1 MNERNTNRRAQ
12 TRSNRTTQR
21 HQIDGRPAPR
31 RQASHAPDYSE
42 GAFTQPSGN
51 SHRNEA
57 SNAPT
62 NGTFPATEPPRLLV
76 EQVARLSTNGIPTR
90 RSRLAKE
97 PAPTFAMDTRKN
109 AVTCPFASVEQQ
121 PSLSLFFS

>member
-31 RQASHAPDYSE
+31 RQASHASDYSE
-42 GAFTQPSGN
+42 GTFTQPSH
-51 SHRNEA
+51 S
-57 SNAPT
+57 S
-62 NGTFPATEPPRLLV
+62 TFRTDPR
-76 EQVARLSTNGIPTR
+76 ESGQSA

-109 AVTCPFASVEQQ
+109 AVTCPFSLVEQQ